1 MSSVVGY
8 DKVKRDFSR
17 SGLVDLKNILT
28 ESEYHKC
35 LSLASSTKN
44 YSRYFR
50 LSSMNSNSRL
60 PVAFLGG
67 VVGINVPGN
76 RCYMLDLKN
85 VKSLKRLKTS
95 KTPLLSSPLTV

>member
-35 LSLASSTKN
+35 FSLASSIKKN
-44 YSRYFR
+44 SRYFR

-67 VVGINVPGN
+67 MIGMNVPGN
-76 RCYMLDLKN
+76 RCYMLVRKN
-85 VKSLKRLKTS
+85 AKSLKRLKTS

>member
-1 MSSVVGY
+1 
-8 DKVKRDFSR
+8 
-17 SGLVDLKNILT
+17 
-28 ESEYHKC
+28 
-35 LSLASSTKN
+35 
-44 YSRYFR
+44 
-50 LSSMNSNSRL
+50 MNSNSRL

>member
-8 DKVKRDFSR
+8 DKIRRDFSR
-17 SGLVDLKNILT
+17 SGLVDFKKILT

-44 YSRYFR
+44 TSRYFR
-50 LSSMNSNSRL
+50 LSSMYSNSRL

-67 VVGINVPGN
+67 VVGMNVPGN
-76 RCYMLDLKN
+76 RCYMLDRKN
-85 VKSLKRLKTS
+85 AKSLKRLKTS
-95 KTPLLSSPLTV
+95 NVPSLSSPFTV